1 MDLHDFLESTLPIP
15 AKHLWVQAH
24 LTRGLRAAAS
34 TTSVAVGFA
43 LTLAVGAA
51 CAGTVAGQS
60 AARFE
65 PRRPAPVT
73 GRVGNDAPTAVASP
87 AVSTAVQVSA
97 PAHLPAA
104 PHDLLAPTVVS
115 PAAPDGKVLVQTDSV
130 SRTPVAKVSK
140 TAGARQQP
148 AVARAAPPSVSR
160 ETAPG
165 ARSKAPRSRIA
176 RHERDGKGP
185 QTLAERRAAKAHG
198 TTAAQHAH
206 AKAAHAS
213 RAATS
218 THQKPARALA
228 GRSSGAVSVAATD
241 SRGHRRLSRPALDAK
256 AGHPAKAVASAKST
270 AKHQATRT
278 ATQAAKPAKATQS
291 LKHNASVRSAKAA
304 PSGTASATRR
314 RGV

>member
-51 CAGTVAGQS
+51 CAGTVAGQGD
-60 AARFE
+60 ARFE

-73 GRVGNDAPTAVASP
+73 GRVGNDAPTAVAP
-87 AVSTAVQVSA
+87 QAVSTAVQVPA

-104 PHDLLAPTVVS
+104 PHDLLAQAVAS
-115 PAAPDGKVLVQTDSV
+115 PAAPDGKDLGRMDRAA
-130 SRTPVAKVSK
+130 RTPVAKVGK
-140 TAGARQQP
+140 IVGARQQP
-148 AVARAAPPSVSR
+148 AMARAAPPTVSR
-160 ETAPG
+160 ETASG

-185 QTLAERRAAKAHG
+185 QTLAQRRAAKAHG

-213 RAATS
+213 RAAATA
-218 THQKPARALA
+218 HQKPARALA
-228 GRSSGAVSVAATD
+228 GRPSGA
-241 SRGHRRLSRPALDAK
+241 LSAK
-256 AGHPAKAVASAKST
+256 AGHQAKAVASVKST
-270 AKHQATRT
+270 AKHQATRA
-278 ATQAAKPAKATQS
+278 ATHAAKPAKAAQS
-291 LKHNASVRSAKAA
+291 LKHTASVRSAKAA
-304 PSGTASATRR
+304 PSGTASAARR
-314 RGV
+314 HGV

>member
-1 MDLHDFLESTLPIP
+1 MDLHDFLESTLPIL

-34 TTSVAVGFA
+34 TTSAAVGFV
-43 LTLAVGAA
+43 LILAVGAA
-51 CAGTVAGQS
+51 CAGTVAGQGD
-60 AARFE
+60 ARFE

-73 GRVGNDAPTAVASP
+73 GRVGNDAPTAVAP
-87 AVSTAVQVSA
+87 QAVSTAVQVPA

-104 PHDLLAPTVVS
+104 PHDLLASTGVS
-115 PAAPDGKVLVQTDSV
+115 PAVPDGKVLVQTDSV

-148 AVARAAPPSVSR
+148 AVARAAPHSVSR

-206 AKAAHAS
+206 AKVTHATRVAIS
-213 RAATS
+213 A
-218 THQKPARALA
+218 HQKPARALA
-228 GRSSGAVSVAATD
+228 GRSSGAVTAATD
-241 SRGHRRLSRPALDAK
+241 SRGHRRLSRPAIDAR

-270 AKHQATRT
+270 AKHQDTRT
-278 ATQAAKPAKATQS
+278 AAQAAKPAKAAQS

>member
-51 CAGTVAGQS
+51 CAGTVAGQGD
-60 AARFE
+60 ARFE

-73 GRVGNDAPTAVASP
+73 GRVGNDAPTAVAP
-87 AVSTAVQVSA
+87 QAVSTAVQVPA

-104 PHDLLAPTVVS
+104 PHDLLAQAVAS
-115 PAAPDGKVLVQTDSV
+115 PAAPDGKDLGRMDRAA
-130 SRTPVAKVSK
+130 RTPVAKVGK
-140 TAGARQQP
+140 IVGARQQP
-148 AVARAAPPSVSR
+148 AMARAVPPNVSR
-160 ETAPG
+160 ETASG

-185 QTLAERRAAKAHG
+185 QTLAQRRAAKAHG

-213 RAATS
+213 RAAATA
-218 THQKPARALA
+218 HQKPARALA
-228 GRSSGAVSVAATD
+228 GRPSGA
-241 SRGHRRLSRPALDAK
+241 LSAK
-256 AGHPAKAVASAKST
+256 AGHQAKAVARVKST

-278 ATQAAKPAKATQS
+278 ATHAAKPAKAAQS
-291 LKHNASVRSAKAA
+291 LKHTASVRSAKAA
-304 PSGTASATRR
+304 PSGTASAARR
-314 RGV
+314 HGV

>member
-1 MDLHDFLESTLPIP
+1 MDLHDLLESTLPIP

-43 LTLAVGAA
+43 LTLVVGAA
-51 CAGTVAGQS
+51 CAGTVAGQGD
-60 AARFE
+60 ARFE

-73 GRVGNDAPTAVASP
+73 GRVGNDAPTAVAP
-87 AVSTAVQVSA
+87 QAVSTAVQVPA

-104 PHDLLAPTVVS
+104 PHDLLAQAVAS
-115 PAAPDGKVLVQTDSV
+115 PATPDGKDLGRMDRAA
-130 SRTPVAKVSK
+130 RTPVAKGSK
-140 TAGARQQP
+140 TVAARQQP
-148 AVARAAPPSVSR
+148 KMAHAAPPSVSR

-165 ARSKAPRSRIA
+165 ARPKAPRSRIA
-176 RHERDGKGP
+176 QHERDGKGP
-185 QTLAERRAAKAHG
+185 QTLAQRRAAKAHG

-213 RAATS
+213 RAAATA
-218 THQKPARALA
+218 HQKPARALA
-228 GRSSGAVSVAATD
+228 GRPSGAVTAATTE

-256 AGHPAKAVASAKST
+256 AGHPAKASAKST
-270 AKHQATRT
+270 AKHHATRT
-278 ATQAAKPAKATQS
+278 ATQAAKPAKAAQS
-291 LKHNASVRSAKAA
+291 LKHTASVRSAKAA
-304 PSGTASATRR
+304 SSGTASAARR

>member
-34 TTSVAVGFA
+34 TTSVAVCFA

-51 CAGTVAGQS
+51 CAGTVAGQGD
-60 AARFE
+60 ARFE

-73 GRVGNDAPTAVASP
+73 GRVGNDAPTAVAP
-87 AVSTAVQVSA
+87 QAVSTAVQVPA

-104 PHDLLAPTVVS
+104 PHDLLAQAVAS
-115 PAAPDGKVLVQTDSV
+115 PATPDGKDLGRMDRAA
-130 SRTPVAKVSK
+130 RTPVAKVSK
-140 TAGARQQP
+140 TVGARQQP
-148 AVARAAPPSVSR
+148 AMARAAPPTVSR
-160 ETAPG
+160 ETASG

-198 TTAAQHAH
+198 TTATQHAH

-213 RAATS
+213 RAAT
-218 THQKPARALA
+218 TAHQKPARALA
-228 GRSSGAVSVAATD
+228 GRPSGA
-241 SRGHRRLSRPALDAK
+241 LSAK
-256 AGHPAKAVASAKST
+256 AGHQAKAVARVKST
-270 AKHQATRT
+270 AKHQATRMVT
-278 ATQAAKPAKATQS
+278 HAAKPAKPAKAAQS
-291 LKHNASVRSAKAA
+291 LKHTASVRSAKAA
-304 PSGTASATRR
+304 PSGTASAARR
-314 RGV
+314 HGV